1 MRKDAFARWQSVG
14 EVVEVESGGG
24 MVQHEFRCFVGWKVD
39 GSEAGR
45 VAVGSSEVPK
55 YWGMCEQEKGNE
67 NEPFEVF
74 YLQIQAK
81 MKITAAPAALKAT
94 KDRLS
99 GFSGMT

>member
-1 MRKDAFARWQSVG
+1 MLRRMEGGWIRSRK
-14 EVVEVESGGG
+14 GGG
-24 MVQHEFRCFVGWKVD
+24 GFFRGTKIL
-39 GSEAGR
+39 
-45 VAVGSSEVPK
+45 
-55 YWGMCEQEKGNE
+55 GMCEQEKGNE

>member
-1 MRKDAFARWQSVG
+1 MDPKPEGWRWVLPRYQNT
-14 EVVEVESGGG
+14 GGC
-24 MVQHEFRCFVGWKVD
+24 VSK
-39 GSEAGR
+39 
-45 VAVGSSEVPK
+45 K
-55 YWGMCEQEKGNE
+55 KGNE